1 MPPSQKPGLNRIPS
15 LRRKKDS
22 ESETQLPNS
31 TLTRKGSLRRS
42 EQAPSL
48 TRRPSLRRDKE
59 ETERLLKIQ
68 ASPSTRRRE
77 FGLPEVPA
85 TSRRGNATPTQEVEG
100 SQQPGRRETPNSP
113 SVSRR
118 EAPSPSATPNL
129 RRKGSI
135 RHTLESLR
143 KAAGKEERESPTSS
157 HGAGGQ
163 EQGSKPPSMSRSGVE
178 SGSGPSLSRSGSL
191 RGRRGDASGG
201 VKETQVEDLQDN
213 FRLTSRY
220 QNSP

>member
-1 MPPSQKPGLNRIPS
+1 MPPTQKPGLNRIPS

-22 ESETQLPNS
+22 ESETVPNS

-42 EQAPSL
+42 EPASSL

-68 ASPSTRRRE
+68 ESPSTRRRE

-85 TSRRGNATPTQEVEG
+85 TTRRGNATPTQEVEA
-100 SQQPGRRETPNSP
+100 SQRPGRRETPNSP

-143 KAAGKEERESPTSS
+143 KAAGKEEKESPTSS
-157 HGAGGQ
+157 TGGAGCQ
-163 EQGSKPPSMSRSGVE
+163 EQGSKPPSMSRSGVD
-178 SGSGPSLSRSGSL
+178 SGSAPSLSRSGSL
-191 RGRRGDASGG
+191 RGRRGDIPAGG
-201 VKETQVEDLQDN
+201 AKEAQVEDLQDN
-213 FRLTSRY
+213 FRLTS
-220 QNSP
+220 S

>member
-22 ESETQLPNS
+22 ESETVPNS

-42 EQAPSL
+42 EPAPSL

-85 TSRRGNATPTQEVEG
+85 TTRRGNATPTQEVEG
-100 SQQPGRRETPNSP
+100 SQRPGRRETPNSP
-113 SVSRR
+113 SIGRR

-220 QNSP
+220 QSSP